1 VLCFRVV
8 KVAVILEGSVD
19 HATCQQ
25 PLDTGSWFGNL
36 VLPRFAD
43 ANKRC
48 ISPKFWDPPTPAFDS
63 SGRTLSA
70 VTNNAF
76 TQPRPTVEA
85 AQGREQLRRSAL
97 RHQYFFSAF
106 TWEEFEMNRIVLST
120 VAVLVAVVGFAMVG
134 EDQQANAGLFG
145 RKCCKPA
152 CCEPAAPVCCEPVCG
167 GKKHCGG
174 LFARLRAKKCCKPAC
189 CEPAPSCCEPAP
201 TCCEPAPACGC
212 EAAAPAC
219 GCEAAAPCGCDAAPA
234 AAAPAPEAAPAAPE
248 APAAPAA

>member
-1 VLCFRVV
+1 L
-8 KVAVILEGSVD
+8 KTAWITPLASGHLTLKAGSVIWSFPGSLTRTNGAYHPSFGTRQLKRLILRD
-19 HATCQQ
+19 ERYHRVTIRKRVYPAAT
-25 PLDTGSWFGNL
+25 DRRGGAGERATS
-36 VLPRFAD
+36 
-43 ANKRC
+43 
-48 ISPKFWDPPTPAFDS
+48 
-63 SGRTLSA
+63 
-70 VTNNAF
+70 
-76 TQPRPTVEA
+76 TVNVA
-85 AQGREQLRRSAL
+85 CKL
-97 RHQYFFSAF
+97 FFSAF

-212 EAAAPAC
+212 EAECGCEAAPAC
-219 GCEAAAPCGCDAAPA
+219 GCEGAPA
-234 AAAPAPEAAPAAPE
+234 EAAPAPEAAPAAPE

>member
-1 VLCFRVV
+1 M
-8 KVAVILEGSVD
+8 
-19 HATCQQ
+19 
-25 PLDTGSWFGNL
+25 
-36 VLPRFAD
+36 
-43 ANKRC
+43 
-48 ISPKFWDPPTPAFDS
+48 
-63 SGRTLSA
+63 LST
-70 VTNNAF
+70 VTNNTF

-85 AQGREQLRRSAL
+85 AQGRAISTVSVAS
-97 RHQYFFSAF
+97 QYFFSAF

-152 CCEPAAPVCCEPVCG
+152 CCEPA
-167 GKKHCGG
+167 
-174 LFARLRAKKCCKPAC
+174 
-189 CEPAPSCCEPAP
+189 PSCCEPAP

-219 GCEAAAPCGCDAAPA
+219 GCEAAAPCGCE

-248 APAAPAA
+248 VPAAPAA

>member
-1 VLCFRVV
+1 MDR
-8 KVAVILEGSVD
+8 A
-19 HATCQQ
+19 ACQR
-25 PLDTGSWFGNL
+25 PLDTGSWLGNL

-48 ISPKFWDPPTPAFDS
+48 IPPKFWDPPTPAFILRDECYQQS
-63 SGRTLSA
+63 S
-70 VTNNAF
+70 NYAF

-167 GKKHCGG
+167 GKHKKHCGG
-174 LFARLRAKKCCKPAC
+174 LFSRLRAKKCCKPAC

-201 TCCEPAPACGC
+201 TCCEAAPACGC
-212 EAAAPAC
+212 EAAPACGCDAAPAC
-219 GCEAAAPCGCDAAPA
+219 GCEAAAPCGCEGAAPA
-234 AAAPAPEAAPAAPE
+234 AEAAPAPEAAPAAPE